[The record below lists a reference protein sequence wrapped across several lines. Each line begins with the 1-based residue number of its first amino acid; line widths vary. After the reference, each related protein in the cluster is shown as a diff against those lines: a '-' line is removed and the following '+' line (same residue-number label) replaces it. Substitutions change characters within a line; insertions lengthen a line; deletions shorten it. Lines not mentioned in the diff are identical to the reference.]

1 MTQPNKKPPRRLS
14 EAAEG
19 IAFDARHST
28 GHDPLTSWF
37 GLAKESRLKRRQK
50 RGWQRRRK

>member
-1 MTQPNKKPPRRLS
+1 MTTKVKGRNGGNRATPS
-14 EAAEG
+14 T
-19 IAFDARHST
+19 AFDTRQST
-28 GHDPLTSWF
+28 GFDPLTGWF